1 MTQEVLIQPSLLK
14 KILVFTKFRLS
25 FLVVLSALSGYLFAG
40 GSDYL
45 QITYL
50 MIGGSFVT
58 AASNGA
64 NQIWEKDI
72 DKLMLRTS
80 NRPLPLGQMSVR
92 FAYLIVITTL
102 VTGTVLLFLINM

>member
-72 DKLMLRTS
+72 DKLIKEFKNSQDIRIRIYYVKAFFKQSTS
-80 NRPLPLGQMSVR
+80 YSRKK
-92 FAYLIVITTL
+92 ITS
-102 VTGTVLLFLINM
+102 